1 MFSRRNSPT
10 LPLPVE
16 DGTISAQTLKLDR
29 ETAEKSYE
37 TITFGLG

>member
-1 MFSRRNSPT
+1 MFSRRQSPT

-16 DGTISAQTLKLDR
+16 DGIVSAQILQLDR
-29 ETAEKSYE
+29 ETAAGSYE